1 MKVSIIT
8 ATYNSRETVDR
19 TIESVLQ
26 QSYPDI
32 EYWVIDGNSTDGTVD
47 KLKQYEN
54 RFERRLHGK
63 FHWISEPDNGIY
75 DAMNKGIERSTGDIV
90 GLLNSDDWFTTND
103 VVEKIVKAFTDDIDA
118 VYGDIHTVQK
128 EAPDVCSYRCNSR
141 IFRPYLLKFG
151 WAPPHPSF
159 YVRRSIIKAYGAY
172 DPTYKIA
179 GDFELIARYIHRH
192 HIHTKY
198 IPMDFV
204 TMTTGGASTKDAQAY
219 KDGIRE
225 VSQACKEL
233 GIHTNGLK
241 LSMKRFISMVANRI

>member
-8 ATYNSRETVDR
+8 VTYNSAETLGK
-19 TIESVLQ
+19 TIESVLGQ
-26 QSYPDI
+26 TYPDI
-32 EYWVIDGNSTDGTVD
+32 DYWIIDGKSNDETTEIVKKYED
-47 KLKQYEN
+47 KFN
-54 RFERRLHGK
+54 ERL
-63 FHWISEPDNGIY
+63 HWISEPDKGIY
-75 DAMNKGIERSTGDIV
+75 DAMNKGIGLCNGDIV
-90 GLLNSDDWFTTND
+90 GILNSDDWLSSDDVIEKMVEEFDND
-103 VVEKIVKAFTDDIDA
+103 TDA
-118 VYGDIHTVQK
+118 VYGDIHCVQK
-128 EAPDVCSYRCNSR
+128 ETPDICSYRCKSS

-204 TMTTGGASTKDAQAY
+204 TMTSGGTSTKDAQAY

-225 VSQACKEL
+225 VGQACKEL
-233 GIHTNGLK
+233 GIHTNGLR